1 MKVYTV
7 SEHQIHALHLHSYNS
22 ESESQYIFSIQEKN
36 EKIRNC
42 CTPSINT
49 TIDISDDSILTNFAG
64 HEYREGKE
72 LELFGEEICAEEFA
86 KSQTNNPNSFAEC
99 SAVLGK
105 VRATVDFIR
114 QLVSGDLNA
123 PCLQICVLYTNSTL
137 SLPIGI
143 HTNNTQYEPCMYV
156 WWCDG
161 RHHQYHSTCI
171 IKELSLSIHHFLTH
185 SSSATSADVEASS
198 ATAQSAHLIQKP
210 GCRKSV

>member
-114 QLVSGDLNA
+114 QWVSGDLN
-123 PCLQICVLYTNSTL
+123 T
-137 SLPIGI
+137 
-143 HTNNTQYEPCMYV
+143 
-156 WWCDG
+156 
-161 RHHQYHSTCI
+161 
-171 IKELSLSIHHFLTH
+171 
-185 SSSATSADVEASS
+185 
-198 ATAQSAHLIQKP
+198 
-210 GCRKSV
+210 